1 MLLNIC
7 FSIHLSY
14 INLILKQNL
23 EPKNEKDLERK
34 KGLFF
39 HLYRAFH
46 LICMV
51 KLLKETVKPLTLARQ
66 DGGQLH
72 ELSYNRKSW

>member
-1 MLLNIC
+1 MLLNLC
-7 FSIHLSY
+7 FSINLSY

-23 EPKNEKDLERK
+23 EPKNLERK
-34 KGLFF
+34 KGIFF
-39 HLYRAFH
+39 HLYRAFC

-51 KLLKETVKPLTLARQ
+51 KLLKETLKPLTLAKP